1 MNSNVKKVCDLQPIS
16 YKPEVVNGENTWSR
30 TFEYKNTQNQVGLQI
45 TQNVTLHAKNGNESQ
60 YQNTLQRMKK
70 ILLKNTT
77 AAESQI
83 RDTDMAKEMVFYTNQ
98 NILRQAGDS
107 MLVQANQM
115 NNGVL
120 SLLQ

>member
-1 MNSNVKKVCDLQPIS
+1 M
-16 YKPEVVNGENTWSR
+16 
-30 TFEYKNTQNQVGLQI
+30 
-45 TQNVTLHAKNGNESQ
+45 
-60 YQNTLQRMKK
+60 M
-70 ILLKNTT
+70 

>member
-1 MNSNVKKVCDLQPIS
+1 MN
-16 YKPEVVNGENTWSR
+16 EENIV
-30 TFEYKNTQNQVGLQI
+30 E
-45 TQNVTLHAKNGNESQ
+45 
-60 YQNTLQRMKK
+60 
-70 ILLKNTT
+70 NTT

>member
-1 MNSNVKKVCDLQPIS
+1 
-16 YKPEVVNGENTWSR
+16 
-30 TFEYKNTQNQVGLQI
+30 
-45 TQNVTLHAKNGNESQ
+45 
-60 YQNTLQRMKK
+60 MKK